1 MKRRLMAILLCLS
14 VLLMACACAAETMEP
29 PVADPVSEEP
39 TPQFTLSEVN
49 AESSKTEEPAAP
61 SENAPAESEPEETIS
76 IEESD
81 VVIEPIQPIVPEEKE
96 TTLEKVLSFKTGENG
111 LFTYGFVYAED
122 PANPT
127 IGTPV
132 NYCVDSKGNIYV
144 AHADIICLNTGE
156 RFSYSSNYS
165 ILDMKV
171 CGKSMFVLYM
181 DGMVQEFDLSNGIS
195 KATIA
200 ETYLVNSFDP
210 SSFAGDL
217 FVIDENKPLLK
228 IGSDELFSLNG
239 TLLKGNER
247 PFAMSKNVSDSAI
260 TKENGQP
267 YIVYSKDEKKPN
279 VLGCSSKGISTVIN
293 QNYVS
298 ANFIKSESL
307 YSWYDPKGNLQS
319 EFLYGFE
326 TGKTVSCE
334 LSYPAGIL
342 SQYQGWN
349 VRVDDVAFEDVLSSH
364 IIVTSDE
371 TYYLILYYA
380 NYGVVYKIVAGYSG
394 IKLSDLELLSH
405 QTAEG
410 AEA

>member
-1 MKRRLMAILLCLS
+1 
-14 VLLMACACAAETMEP
+14 
-29 PVADPVSEEP
+29 
-39 TPQFTLSEVN
+39 
-49 AESSKTEEPAAP
+49 
-61 SENAPAESEPEETIS
+61 
-76 IEESD
+76 
-81 VVIEPIQPIVPEEKE
+81 
-96 TTLEKVLSFKTGENG
+96 
-111 LFTYGFVYAED
+111 
-122 PANPT
+122 
-127 IGTPV
+127 
-132 NYCVDSKGNIYV
+132 
-144 AHADIICLNTGE
+144 
-156 RFSYSSNYS
+156 
-165 ILDMKV
+165 
-171 CGKSMFVLYM
+171 
-181 DGMVQEFDLSNGIS
+181 LSNGIS

-298 ANFIKSESL
+298 TNFIKSESL